1 MAERGTWQG
10 LGAALLAASLM
21 PLNSTMIAVALP
33 DIAREFK
40 HSPGSVTQA
49 LVASYLVA
57 AVVLQ
62 SPGGKLG
69 DRLGHWRVFALG
81 QALMATGAVLGFTAP
96 TLGVLALSRVLMAAG
111 GAVVVPATVALMRI
125 ELPPQRRGRA
135 FGTFGAVMSLA
146 AGIGP
151 VVGGE
156 LVGAFGWPSIFLA
169 NLPVLAVSALL
180 AATANRVSAN
190 VDRAARPQFD
200 WVGTVLLA
208 ATLTALVVGL
218 QAEGATSSALLG
230 ACLALLVPFAWRER
244 RAADPVVAFSLFRSV
259 PFAAGTLLVALQNLV
274 MYTLLFELPQILG
287 TLLSVDAAATGRLL
301 VVMMV
306 AMVVTSLLA
315 GRLTDRFGSR
325 PVAVAGSLVC
335 LAGLGVLVA
344 GSLST
349 SGQVRLPLALLGIG
363 IGLATPAAQNVSLSA
378 VSREQSGI
386 AAGMGSTMRYLGG
399 IVGVAILGRVLDLS
413 GDRGHIL
420 SEHRTV
426 LAVFVGTLLVGL
438 ACAAIL
444 PGPQACPAPSTPPAA
459 APARTPEGTDR
470 SSRDGRRA

>member
-1 MAERGTWQG
+1 MAEPGTWRG

-33 DIAREFK
+33 DIAREFERP
-40 HSPGSVTQA
+40 PGTVTQA

-57 AVVLQ
+57 AIVLQ

-81 QALMATGAVLGFTAP
+81 QALIATGAVLGFTAP
-96 TLGVLALSRVLMAAG
+96 ALGVLALSRVLMAAG

-156 LVGAFGWPSIFLA
+156 LVHAFGWPSIFVA

-180 AATANRVSAN
+180 AATANHASAA
-190 VDRAARPQFD
+190 VDRAARLRFD
-200 WVGTVLLA
+200 WAGTLLLA
-208 ATLTALVVGL
+208 ATLTALVLGL
-218 QAEGATSSALLG
+218 QANGAGSTALVG
-230 ACLALLVPFAWRER
+230 ACLALLVSFAWWER
-244 RAADPVVAFSLFRSV
+244 RASDPVVAFSLFASV

-274 MYTLLFELPQILG
+274 MYTLLFELPQILQA
-287 TLLSVDAAATGRLL
+287 LLAVDPAATGRLL
-301 VVMMV
+301 IFMML
-306 AMVVTSLLA
+306 AIVVTSLVA

-325 PVAVAGSLVC
+325 PVAVGGSLIC
-335 LAGLGVLVA
+335 LAGLGVLA
-344 GSLST
+344 ASGLST

-363 IGLATPAAQNVSLSA
+363 IGLATPAAQNASLSA
-378 VSREQSGI
+378 VSRQRSGM
-386 AAGMGSTMRYLGG
+386 AAGMSSTMRYLGG
-399 IVGVAILGRVLDLS
+399 IVGVAILGRLLDLT
-413 GDRGHIL
+413 GDRGDIL
-420 SEHRTV
+420 SEHRTM
-426 LAVFVGTLLVGL
+426 LAVFAAALLVGL

-444 PGPQACPAPSTPPAA
+444 PGRSPRPAPSELPTPVR
-459 APARTPEGTDR
+459 APT
-470 SSRDGRRA
+470 SDGRCSG